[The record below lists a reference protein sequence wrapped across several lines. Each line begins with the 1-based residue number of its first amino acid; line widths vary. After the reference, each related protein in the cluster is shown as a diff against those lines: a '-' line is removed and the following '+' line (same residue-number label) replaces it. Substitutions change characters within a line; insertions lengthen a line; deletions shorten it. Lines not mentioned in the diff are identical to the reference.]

1 MNIGQAAAASGV
13 SAKMIR
19 YYESIGLVKETAR
32 TDSGYR
38 IYGENDLHALRFIK
52 RARNLGFSLEQIG
65 DLLSLWQDTARAS
78 ADVKSIA
85 MSHVEELNQRI
96 VELTEMRD
104 TLATLAKTCH
114 GDDRADCPILQTLGS
129 AQEHVH
135 GEHCAHDHDKNTHQ
149 LRGKAVDQPRTQKAA
164 RNPPRA

>member
-19 YYESIGLVKETAR
+19 YYESIGLVRQTAR
-32 TDSGYR
+32 TGSGYR
-38 IYGENDLHALRFIK
+38 IYGENDLHTLRFIK
-52 RARNLGFSLEQIG
+52 RARNLGFSLDQIG
-65 DLLSLWQDTARAS
+65 GLLSLWQDTDRAS

-85 MSHVEELNQRI
+85 MSHVAELEQRI

-104 TLATLAKTCH
+104 TLASLAQSCH
-114 GDDRADCPILQTLGS
+114 GDDRPDCPILQTLGS

-135 GEHCAHDHDKNTHQ
+135 GEHCAHQHDKDAHQ
-149 LRGKAVDQPRTQKAA
+149 LRGKAVDQPRAQKSA
-164 RNPPRA
+164 RNPSRA

>member
-19 YYESIGLVKETAR
+19 YYESIGLVKATAR
-32 TDSGYR
+32 TGNGYR
-38 IYGENDLHALRFIK
+38 IYGEKDLHALRFIK

-65 DLLSLWQDTARAS
+65 ELLSLWQNTERAS
-78 ADVKSIA
+78 ADVKTIA
-85 MSHVEELNQRI
+85 MGHVEELNQRI

-104 TLATLAKTCH
+104 TLASLAKTCH
-114 GDDRADCPILQTLGS
+114 GDDRPDCPILQTLGS

-135 GEHCAHDHDKNTHQ
+135 GEHCAHHHDKEAHQ
-149 LRGKAVDQPRTQKAA
+149 PRGKAIDQPRPQKAA
-164 RNPPRA
+164 RNTTGA

>member
-19 YYESIGLVKETAR
+19 YYESIGLVRETAR

-38 IYGENDLHALRFIK
+38 IYGENDLHTLRFIK

-65 DLLSLWQDTARAS
+65 GLLSLWQDTRRAS
-78 ADVKSIA
+78 SDVKGIA
-85 MSHVEELNQRI
+85 LSHVAELNQRI

-104 TLATLAKTCH
+104 TLASLAQTCH
-114 GDDRADCPILQTLGS
+114 GDDRPDCPILQTLGS

-135 GEHCAHDHDKNTHQ
+135 GEHCAHEHDKDAHQ
-149 LRGKAVDQPRTQKAA
+149 TGRKAVDQPGAKQSA
-164 RNPPRA
+164 RNASRA

>member
-19 YYESIGLVKETAR
+19 YYESIGLVSETAR

-38 IYGENDLHALRFIK
+38 LYGENDLHTLRFIK

-65 DLLSLWQDTARAS
+65 YLLSLWQDTGRAS
-78 ADVKSIA
+78 SDVKTIA
-85 MSHVEELNQRI
+85 MRHVEGLNQRI

-104 TLATLAKTCH
+104 TLASLAKTCH
-114 GDDRADCPILQTLGS
+114 GDERPDCPILQTLGS
-129 AQEHVH
+129 AQEHVD
-135 GEHCAHDHDKNTHQ
+135 GEHCAHHHDKNTHQ
-149 LRGKAVDQPRTQKAA
+149 LRGKAENQPRTKKPT
-164 RNPPRA
+164 RNTPRA

>member
-19 YYESIGLVKETAR
+19 YYESIGLVRETAR

-38 IYGENDLHALRFIK
+38 IYGENDLHTLRFIK
-52 RARNLGFSLEQIG
+52 RARNLGFALEQIS
-65 DLLSLWQDTARAS
+65 DLLSLWQDTGRAS

-85 MSHVEELNQRI
+85 LTHVEGLNQRI

-104 TLATLAKTCH
+104 TLASLAKSCH
-114 GDDRADCPILQTLGS
+114 GDDRPDCPILQTLGS

-135 GEHCAHDHDKNTHQ
+135 GEHCAHQHDKDAHQ
-149 LRGKAVDQPRTQKAA
+149 LGRKAVDQPRAQKPA
-164 RNPPRA
+164 RNTSRA

>member
-19 YYESIGLVKETAR
+19 YYESIGLVRETAR
-32 TDSGYR
+32 TGSGYR
-38 IYGENDLHALRFIK
+38 IYGENDLHTLRFIR

-65 DLLSLWQDTARAS
+65 DLLSLWQDTGRAS

-85 MSHVEELNQRI
+85 MSHVAQLNQRS

-104 TLATLAKTCH
+104 TLASLAQSCH
-114 GDDRADCPILQTLGS
+114 GDERPDCPILQTLGS

-135 GEHCAHDHDKNTHQ
+135 GEHCAHDHDKNAHQ
-149 LRGKAVDQPRTQKAA
+149 LRGKAVDQPRAEQPAG
-164 RNPPRA
+164 NPSRA

>member
-19 YYESIGLVKETAR
+19 YYESIGLVRETSR

-38 IYGENDLHALRFIK
+38 IYGESDLHTLRFIK

-65 DLLSLWQDTARAS
+65 GLLSLWQDTGRAS
-78 ADVKSIA
+78 ADVKAIA
-85 MSHVEELNQRI
+85 LRHVDELNQRI

-104 TLATLAKTCH
+104 TLASLAQTCH
-114 GDDRADCPILQTLGS
+114 GDDRPDCPILQTLGS
-129 AQEHVH
+129 AQEHVD
-135 GEHCAHDHDKNTHQ
+135 GEHCAHHHDKDAHQ
-149 LRGKAVDQPRTQKAA
+149 LRRKAVDQPRSQKAA
-164 RNPPRA
+164 RNTTRA

>member
-19 YYESIGLVKETAR
+19 YYESIGLVRQTAR
-32 TDSGYR
+32 TGSGYR
-38 IYGENDLHALRFIK
+38 IYGENDLHTLRFIK

-65 DLLSLWQDTARAS
+65 GLLSLWQDTGRAS

-85 MSHVEELNQRI
+85 MSHVAELEQRI

-104 TLATLAKTCH
+104 TLASLAQSCH
-114 GDDRADCPILQTLGS
+114 GDDRPDCPILQTLGS

-135 GEHCAHDHDKNTHQ
+135 GEHCAHQHDKDAHQ
-149 LRGKAVDQPRTQKAA
+149 LRGKAVDQPRAQKPA
-164 RNPPRA
+164 RDPSRA